1 MAIINYGLRPK
12 STSVITMSGTSAQSS
27 AIGANIQYV
36 RLVADA
42 NCHYEIGVN
51 PTATTSTV
59 YLPVGEIET
68 IKISEGEKVAA
79 ICASGKLYV
88 TSLVE

>member
-12 STSVITMSGTSAQSS
+12 STSKVVMSGSSVQSS

-36 RLVADA
+36 RLAADA
-42 NCHYEIGVN
+42 ACHYEIGVN

-59 YLPVGEIET
+59 YLPANEIEI
-68 IKISEGEKVAA
+68 IKISEGEKVAG
-79 ICASGKLYV
+79 ICASGNLYV
-88 TSLVE
+88 TSLTE

>member
-1 MAIINYGLRPK
+1 MAIMNYGLRPIT
-12 STSVITMSGTSAQSS
+12 TSKVAMSGTSAQSS

-42 NCHYEIGVN
+42 NCHYNIGVN

-59 YLPVGEIET
+59 YLPANEIET
-68 IKISEGEKVAA
+68 IKISEGEKVAG

>member
-1 MAIINYGLRPK
+1 MAIMNYGLRPVT
-12 STSVITMSGTSAQSS
+12 TSKVAMSGTSAQSS

-42 NCHYEIGVN
+42 NCHYNIGVN

-59 YLPVGEIET
+59 YLPANEIET
-68 IKISEGEKVAA
+68 IKISEGEKVAG

-88 TSLVE
+88 TSLTE

>member
-1 MAIINYGLRPK
+1 
-12 STSVITMSGTSAQSS
+12 MSGTSAQSS

-42 NCHYEIGVN
+42 ACHYNIGVN

-59 YLPVGEIET
+59 YLPANEIEI
-68 IKISEGEKVAA
+68 IKISEGEKVAG
-79 ICASGKLYV
+79 ICASGNLYV
-88 TSLVE
+88 TSLTE

>member
-1 MAIINYGLRPK
+1 MAIINYGLRPVT
-12 STSVITMSGTSAQSS
+12 TSKVAMSGTSAQSS

-42 NCHYEIGVN
+42 NCHYNIGVN

-59 YLPVGEIET
+59 YLPANEIET
-68 IKISEGEKVAA
+68 IKISEGEKVAG
-79 ICASGKLYV
+79 ICASGNLYV
-88 TSLVE
+88 TSLTE

>member
-1 MAIINYGLRPK
+1 MAIMNYGLRPVT
-12 STSVITMSGTSAQSS
+12 TSKVAMSGTSAQSS

-42 NCHYEIGVN
+42 NCHYNIGVN

-59 YLPVGEIET
+59 YLPANEIET
-68 IKISEGEKVAA
+68 IKISEGEKVAG

>member
-12 STSVITMSGTSAQSS
+12 STSKVTMSGSSAQSS

-36 RLVADA
+36 RLAADA
-42 NCHYEIGVN
+42 ACHYEIGVN

-59 YLPVGEIET
+59 YLPANEIEI
-68 IKISEGEKVAA
+68 IKISEGEKVAG
-79 ICASGKLYV
+79 ICASGNLYV
-88 TSLVE
+88 TSLTE

>member
-1 MAIINYGLRPK
+1 MNYGLRPVT
-12 STSVITMSGTSAQSS
+12 TSKVVMSGSSTQSS

-51 PTATTSTV
+51 PTATTSKV
-59 YLPVGEIET
+59 YLPVGEVEI
-68 IKISEGEKVAA
+68 IKISEGEKVAG
-79 ICASGKLYV
+79 ICASGNLYV
-88 TSLVE
+88 TSLTE

>member
-1 MAIINYGLRPK
+1 MAIMNYGLRPVT
-12 STSVITMSGTSAQSS
+12 TSKVAMSGTSAQSS

-42 NCHYEIGVN
+42 ACHYNIGVN

-59 YLPVGEIET
+59 YLPANEIEI
-68 IKISEGEKVAA
+68 IKISEGEKVAG

-88 TSLVE
+88 TSLTE

>member
-42 NCHYEIGVN
+42 NCHYEIGAN

-68 IKISEGEKVAA
+68 IKISEGEKVAG
-79 ICASGKLYV
+79 ICASGNLYV
-88 TSLVE
+88 TSLTE

>member
-12 STSVITMSGTSAQSS
+12 STSKVAMSGSSVQSS
-27 AIGANIQYV
+27 AIGANIQ
-36 RLVADA
+36 LVADA

-59 YLPVGEIET
+59 YLPSGEIEV

-79 ICASGKLYV
+79 ICASGNLYV

>member
-1 MAIINYGLRPK
+1 MAIMNYGLRPK
-12 STSVITMSGTSAQSS
+12 STSKVAMSGSSAQSA

-59 YLPVGEIET
+59 YLPVGEIEV

-79 ICASGKLYV
+79 ICASGNLYV
-88 TSLVE
+88 TSLTE

>member
-12 STSVITMSGTSAQSS
+12 STSKVTMSGSSVQSS

-42 NCHYEIGVN
+42 NCHFEIGVN
-51 PTATTSTV
+51 PTATISTV
-59 YLPVGEIET
+59 YLPANEIDI

-79 ICASGKLYV
+79 ICASGNLYV
-88 TSLVE
+88 TSLTE

>member
-1 MAIINYGLRPK
+1 MNYGLRPVT
-12 STSVITMSGTSAQSS
+12 TSKVAMSGTSAQSS

-42 NCHYEIGVN
+42 NCHYNIGVN

-59 YLPVGEIET
+59 YLPANEIET
-68 IKISEGEKVAA
+68 IKISEGEKVAG
-79 ICASGKLYV
+79 ICASGNLYV
-88 TSLVE
+88 TSLTE

>member
-1 MAIINYGLRPK
+1 MAIMNYGLRPVT
-12 STSVITMSGTSAQSS
+12 TSKVAMSGTSAQSS

-42 NCHYEIGVN
+42 ACHYNIGVN

-59 YLPVGEIET
+59 YLPANEIET
-68 IKISEGEKVAA
+68 IKISEGEKVAG
-79 ICASGKLYV
+79 ICASGNLYV
-88 TSLVE
+88 TSLTE